1 MLSFEAILLIAS
13 LLVLL
18 SIVASKASGKL
29 GVPALVLFL
38 LIGMLAG
45 SDGPGGIYFDDARLA
60 QSLGIVA
67 LALILFSGGMG
78 TDWGHIRPVL
88 ASGLA
93 LATIGV
99 FLTALLV
106 GVLAAGALGFT
117 LLEGLLLGAIV
128 SSTDAA
134 AVFAVLRSR
143 GAQLKGQ
150 IGPLI
155 ELESGSNDPM
165 AVFLTASLTGL
176 LLTPDMPLTHL
187 IVAFGLQMVVGAVF
201 GVVSGLLMT
210 LAINRLRLE
219 YEGLYP
225 VLTLALALLTYG
237 GTALAGG
244 NGFLAVYLAGIVLG
258 NRPFVHKRS
267 LTRFHDGVAWLMQI
281 AMFLTLGLLVFP
293 SQLPP
298 IVDNGL
304 IVSAFLIF
312 VARPVA
318 VFVTLLFAHFTFREK
333 LMISWVGLRGAVPI
347 ILATFPLIAGL
358 PKAETIFNLVFF
370 VVLTS
375 VLLQGTTIPFVA
387 RWLGLMAEKST
398 PYRYPLEYIPKITSD
413 SQLTCFEVHRESRAV
428 GQPLMEIG
436 LPAGALAVLIQ
447 RETGD
452 IVPNGGTV
460 IEAGD
465 RLLILTDPQLGLELP
480 QLIEARAVQLRAEED
495 ALNGR

>member
-13 LLVLL
+13 LLMLL

-78 TDWGHIRPVL
+78 TDWAQIRPVI
-88 ASGLA
+88 APGLA
-93 LATIGV
+93 LATVGV

-106 GVLAAGALGFT
+106 GLLATGVLGFT

-143 GAQLKGQ
+143 GARLKGR

-165 AVFLTASLTGL
+165 AVFLTIALTGL
-176 LLTPDMPLTHL
+176 LLNPEMSLTAL
-187 IVAFGLQMVVGAVF
+187 IVAFGLQMIVGAAF
-201 GVVSGLLMT
+201 GVVGGWLMT
-210 LAINRLRLE
+210 IAINRLRLE

-225 VLTLALALLTYG
+225 VLTLALALLIYG

-244 NGFLAVYLAGIVLG
+244 NGFLAVYLAGIALG

-293 SQLPP
+293 SRLPP
-298 IVDNGL
+298 VVDNGL
-304 IVSAFLIF
+304 IASAFLIF
-312 VARPVA
+312 IARPVA
-318 VFVTLLFAHFTFREK
+318 VFLTLAFTRFTLREK
-333 LMISWVGLRGAVPI
+333 LMIAWVGLRGAVPI

-370 VVLTS
+370 VVLMS

-387 RWLGLMAEKST
+387 RWLGMVAGQAT

-413 SQLTCFEVHRESRAV
+413 SQLTCVEVHKESRAI
-428 GQPLMEIG
+428 GRPLMEIG
-436 LPAGALAVLIQ
+436 LPVGALAVLIQ

-465 RLLILTDPQLGLELP
+465 KLLILAEPQLCLELP
-480 QLIEARAVQLRAEED
+480 KLIEARAV
-495 ALNGR
+495 